1 MRKEETI
8 EDKEANI
15 LLEEMLYGDSK
26 ALCKY
31 SQWAIDEN
39 MKKMSVITS
48 RGMNDKQMLNRQMSY
63 GWRRPVLLYA
73 EGRERR
79 GRGG

>member
-1 MRKEETI
+1 MFY
-8 EDKEANI
+8 D
-15 LLEEMLYGDSK
+15 DSK

-63 GWRRPVLLYA
+63 GWRRPVLFYWGKREEEEVDKKNIASEKTENHA
-73 EGRERR
+73 EK
-79 GRGG
+79 

>member
-1 MRKEETI
+1 
-8 EDKEANI
+8 
-15 LLEEMLYGDSK
+15 MLYGDSK

-73 EGRERR
+73 EGREERKR
-79 GRGG
+79 WIKKNIAPEKTENHAEK

>member
-1 MRKEETI
+1 MF
-8 EDKEANI
+8 
-15 LLEEMLYGDSK
+15 YSDSK

-63 GWRRPVLLYA
+63 G
-73 EGRERR
+73 
-79 GRGG
+79 

>member
-1 MRKEETI
+1 
-8 EDKEANI
+8 
-15 LLEEMLYGDSK
+15 MLCGGSK

-63 GWRRPVLLYA
+63 G
-73 EGRERR
+73 
-79 GRGG
+79 

>member
-1 MRKEETI
+1 
-8 EDKEANI
+8 
-15 LLEEMLYGDSK
+15 MLYGNSK
-26 ALCKY
+26 VLWKY

-63 GWRRPVLLYA
+63 G
-73 EGRERR
+73 
-79 GRGG
+79 